1 MLPGV
6 PQGSVIGPLLFII
19 YVNDITTTVLNQPEI
34 YCSYLAQ
41 PATISYR
48 TDNRLQRVAAQN
60 SQARLILA
68 IVRLVNLKYDLIN
81 YPLI

>member
-41 PATISYR
+41 PATIIEL
-48 TDNRLQRVAAQN
+48 TTV
-60 SQARLILA
+60 LITYSA
-68 IVRLVNLKYDLIN
+68 HSSTE
-81 YPLI
+81 